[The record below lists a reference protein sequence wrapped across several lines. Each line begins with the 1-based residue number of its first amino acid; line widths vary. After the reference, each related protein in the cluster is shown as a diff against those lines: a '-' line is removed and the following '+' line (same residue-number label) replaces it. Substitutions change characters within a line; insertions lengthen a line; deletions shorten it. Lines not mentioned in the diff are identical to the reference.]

1 MSLEDFLHKHVFI
14 ELKDGTNVEGIIIDI
29 NDIDNYEDSIF
40 YTTINIR
47 VDYNDYRLIYINE
60 IDTIGEVK

>member
-1 MSLEDFLHKHVFI
+1 MVLEDFLHKHVI
-14 ELKDGTNVEGIIIDI
+14 VYLKDGGIIEGIVVEI
-29 NDIDNYEDSIF
+29 NDVDNYEDSIF

-60 IDTIGEVK
+60 IDSIGEIN

>member
-1 MSLEDFLHKHVFI
+1 MEIDEFLHKHVLI

-29 NDIDNYEDSIF
+29 NRTEILDDSIF
-40 YTTINIR
+40 YTTLNIR

>member
-1 MSLEDFLHKHVFI
+1 MGIDDFLHKHVLI
-14 ELKDGTNVEGIIIDI
+14 ELKDGTNVEGIVIDVNHTEI
-29 NDIDNYEDSIF
+29 SEEDIF
-40 YTTINIR
+40 YTTLNIR

>member
-1 MSLEDFLHKHVFI
+1 MSVEDFLHKHVLI

-29 NDIDNYEDSIF
+29 NNIDNYEDSIF
-40 YTTINIR
+40 YTTLNIR

>member
-1 MSLEDFLHKHVFI
+1 MEIDEFLHKHVLI
-14 ELKDGTNVEGIIIDI
+14 ELKDGTNVEGIVIDI
-29 NDIDNYEDSIF
+29 HQTDNYEDSIF
-40 YTTINIR
+40 YTTLNIR

>member
-1 MSLEDFLHKHVFI
+1 MNIDEFLHKHVLI

-29 NDIDNYEDSIF
+29 HHIDNYEDSIF
-40 YTTINIR
+40 YTTLNIR

-60 IDTIGEVK
+60 VDTIGEVK

>member
-1 MSLEDFLHKHVFI
+1 MSLEDFLHKHVLI

-29 NDIDNYEDSIF
+29 NNIDNYEDSIF
-40 YTTINIR
+40 YTTLNIR

>member
-1 MSLEDFLHKHVFI
+1 MSLEDFLHKHVLI

>member
-1 MSLEDFLHKHVFI
+1 MEINEFLHKHVMI
-14 ELKDGTNVEGIIIDI
+14 ELKDGTNVEGIVIDI
-29 NDIDNYEDSIF
+29 NQIDNYEDSIF
-40 YTTINIR
+40 YTTLNIR

>member
-1 MSLEDFLHKHVFI
+1 MSVENFLHKHVLI

-29 NDIDNYEDSIF
+29 NNIDNYEDSIF
-40 YTTINIR
+40 YTTLNIR